1 MMNVT
6 QLAQA
11 LIRCPSV
18 TPNTAGVFEVI
29 EEFLVPLGFVAHR
42 HTFHEEGFDPV
53 ENLYLRYGT
62 AAPNFCFA
70 GHTDVVP
77 PGDEARWTSP
87 PFAAHIRD
95 GMIYGRGA
103 EDMKGAIAAFMV
115 AVGEYLMSLRDGGGI
130 KDAAHTPSLRSA
142 RGSASGL
149 RGVPIDASLQG
160 SISLLIT
167 QDEEGVAVNGTRKML
182 AWLKDRGEVIDV
194 CLVGEPTNPQVLG
207 EMMKIGRRGSISF
220 TLTVHGT
227 QGHVAYP
234 ERADNPIPRL
244 LKMLGALTGEA
255 LDEGTEYFP
264 PSRLE
269 VTSVD
274 VGNPTVNMIPA
285 SASAKFNVRFN
296 DLHTGH
302 NIEKWVRERCK
313 PHGAF
318 DLTHR
323 LTGEAFHTNK
333 DTPLAGMLVAAIQEV
348 TGTTPEL
355 STTGGTSDARF
366 IKDYCPVIE
375 FGTTGATAHMV
386 DERVAIATLENLSLI
401 YRKTLERFFA
411 SSL

>member
-1 MMNVT
+1 
-6 QLAQA
+6 
-11 LIRCPSV
+11 
-18 TPNTAGVFEVI
+18 
-29 EEFLVPLGFVAHR
+29 
-42 HTFHEEGFDPV
+42 
-53 ENLYLRYGT
+53 
-62 AAPNFCFA
+62 
-70 GHTDVVP
+70 
-77 PGDEARWTSP
+77 
-87 PFAAHIRD
+87 
-95 GMIYGRGA
+95 
-103 EDMKGAIAAFMV
+103 
-115 AVGEYLMSLRDGGGI
+115 MSLRDGGGI

-149 RGVPIDASLQG
+149 RGVPIDGLLQG
-160 SISLLIT
+160 SISFLIT

-182 AWLKDRGEVIDV
+182 EWLKARGEKIDA
-194 CLVGEPTNPQVLG
+194 CLVGEPTNPEILG
-207 EMMKIGRRGSISF
+207 EMVKIGRRGSIGF

-244 LKMLGALTGEA
+244 LAMLGALTSTP
-255 LDEGTEYFP
+255 LDSGTDYFP

-274 VGNPTVNMIPA
+274 VGNQTVNMIPA
-285 SASAKFNVRFN
+285 LASAKFNVRFN

-302 NIEKWVRERCK
+302 SIEKWVRDRCA
-313 PHGAF
+313 PCGAF

-333 DTPLAGMLVAAIQEV
+333 ETPLAGMLVAAIQEV
-348 TGTTPEL
+348 TGRTPVL

-386 DERVAIATLENLSLI
+386 DERVAVATLEQLALI
-401 YRKTLERFFA
+401 YRKTLEQFFA
-411 SSL
+411 A

>member
-6 QLAQA
+6 ELAQA

-18 TPNTAGVFEVI
+18 TPQTAGVFDVI

-42 HTFHEEGFDPV
+42 QTFHEEGFEPV

-77 PGDEARWTSP
+77 PGDEARWTVP
-87 PFAAHIRD
+87 PFAPQIRH
-95 GMIYGRGA
+95 GELYGRGA

-115 AVGEYLMSLRDGGGI
+115 AVGEYLNSSPRRGEVGRGALSGMVLPPN
-130 KDAAHTPSLRSA
+130 APSLTLP
-142 RGSASGL
+142 L
-149 RGVPIDASLQG
+149 RGREQG
-160 SISLLIT
+160 SISFLIT

-182 AWLKDRGEVIDV
+182 EWLKARGEKIDA
-194 CLVGEPTNPQVLG
+194 CLVGEPTNPEILG
-207 EMMKIGRRGSISF
+207 EMVKIGRRGSIGF

-234 ERADNPIPRL
+234 QRADNPIPRL
-244 LKMLGALTGEA
+244 LAMLGALTSTP
-255 LDEGTEYFP
+255 LDSGTDYFP

-274 VGNPTVNMIPA
+274 VGNQTVNMIPA
-285 SASAKFNVRFN
+285 LASAKFNVRFN

-302 NIEKWVRERCK
+302 SIEKWVRARCA
-313 PHGAF
+313 PCGAF

-333 DTPLAGMLVAAIQEV
+333 ETPLAGMLVAAIQEV
-348 TGTTPEL
+348 TGRTPVL

-386 DERVAIATLENLSLI
+386 DERVAVATLEQLALI
-401 YRKTLERFFA
+401 YRKTLEHFFA
-411 SSL
+411 A